1 MKIVYQCL
9 ITKYYPPAFR
19 SLNSIPNPSHIL
31 LFWNRWLEIRI
42 TKWESRTIF
51 GSKMRTALHACWLAL
66 DTHVFTA
73 RFICGPKCPA
83 LSSNIFFGTMSKRK
97 ISSYFGIERGKTI
110 DQDEKKKKT
119 NSHMRNNREK
129 KMMLNFRIR
138 NLAISTRNDWMI
150 TSGYGLK
157 RKEESQNLNY
167 LPLLKTL
174 YATNIWLSSVKE
186 KME

>member
-97 ISSYFGIERGKTI
+97 ISSYFGSERGKTI
-110 DQDEKKKKT
+110 HWQEEKTENKFTHKEGLRQENDAQLPK
-119 NSHMRNNREK
+119 SK
-129 KMMLNFRIR
+129 PCNFQ
-138 NLAISTRNDWMI
+138 AKW
-150 TSGYGLK
+150 LK
-157 RKEESQNLNY
+157 DNEI
-167 LPLLKTL
+167 
-174 YATNIWLSSVKE
+174 A
-186 KME
+186 

>member
-110 DQDEKKKKT
+110 DQDEKKKK
-119 NSHMRNNREK
+119 
-129 KMMLNFRIR
+129 RIHTWGTIAR
-138 NLAISTRNDWMI
+138 RKWCSTSEFETSQFPHEMI
-150 TSGYGLK
+150 
-157 RKEESQNLNY
+157 EWSQVV
-167 LPLLKTL
+167 TV
-174 YATNIWLSSVKE
+174 WKE
-186 KME
+186 KRRVKTWTICLY